1 MEQYNSIK
9 IQYLHELEIIIE
21 FETPFEGNLNYDKY
35 LCSYFYKWGANYI
48 SPGIFTRE
56 YDLSLKE
63 FQHLIMEDMEEWNHQ
78 EA

>member
-35 LCSYFYKWGANYI
+35 LCSYFYKWAQI
-48 SPGIFTRE
+48 IFH
-56 YDLSLKE
+56 LE
-63 FQHLIMEDMEEWNHQ
+63 FLQGNTI
-78 EA
+78 